1 MTMIIHAG
9 ANKKGD
15 EDGANDDDAG
25 DEDSQSWTK
34 EVPSSSGWPISDER
48 NDDEGDDDDD
58 DGDDDVGDGEDDDGD
73 DDDGGIFNQSC

>member
-1 MTMIIHAG
+1 MHW

-48 NDDEGDDDDD
+48 NDDERDLYIIGAICLSQKWLFCPT
-58 DGDDDVGDGEDDDGD
+58 ELSRT
-73 DDDGGIFNQSC
+73 FRNHLEPSRTF